1 MKLLSVVI
9 ITCNRE
15 ETIIGTI
22 ESCNNNINMNWELI
36 VVENNSKDQ
45 TERKVK
51 NFVKQMI
58 FN

>member
-1 MKLLSVVI
+1 MVI

-51 NFVKQMI
+51 KF
-58 FN
+58 